1 MAFSQLGF
9 EIHRQVFPQD
19 SLDRLESVLREF
31 HSRWCRANKAFYES
45 RAVNSAYLT
54 DQNILSNEKRLVLFE
69 FLAGQKLLNIVE
81 QYIKEP
87 AFLNTQLFFDPFNPE
102 QKNYWHRDIQYGNT
116 LNQQLQML
124 QDPAPMPHFRIPL
137 VSETGLELVP
147 GTHTRWDTEDELN
160 VRLEQNGKHSW
171 NNLEQGQRIT
181 LERGDVLVFCAKML
195 HRGLYGDNRF
205 AFDVL
210 YAPAGHSLLST
221 VSENCLP
228 DSSMP
233 DAIKQAPVFARTRA
247 AQAN

>member
-1 MAFSQLGF
+1 MSFSQLGF
-9 EIHRQVFPQD
+9 EIHRQVFSQD

-31 HSRWCRANKAFYES
+31 HSQWCQTNKAFYES

-54 DQNILSNEKRLVLFE
+54 DQNAMSSEKRLVLFE
-69 FLAGQKLLNIVE
+69 FLANQNLLEIVK
-81 QYIKEP
+81 QYITEP

-102 QKNYWHRDIQYGNT
+102 KKNYWHRDIQYGNS
-116 LNQQLQML
+116 LEKQQQIV
-124 QDPAPMPHFRIPL
+124 QDPASMPHFRIPL

-147 GTHTRWDTEDELN
+147 GTHARWDTEDELN

-171 NNLEQGQRIT
+171 NDLEQGQRIT

-205 AFDVL
+205 AFDAL
-210 YAPAGHSLLST
+210 YAPAGHSLLTT

-228 DSSMP
+228 DSSMS
-233 DAIKQAPVFARTRA
+233 DVIKQAPVFARTRSA
-247 AQAN
+247 PTN